1 MTSFTV
7 SLISGQNRLLP
18 SQNPSEALLLNSF
31 FMHERGGLSLPILYW
46 LKEWQW
52 SSEREK
58 TRRGGDDIKEIKL
71 ERNTSGWQTF
81 QSWSFS
87 DYIRFLMLNYVP
99 FCHLTMSNIYTW
111 CTFPPHD
118 ECGIPEIKPC
128 TVSVLE
134 FIKFHQRCFQDPTRP
149 KPNRKSLKLMNKP
162 PTDLQ
167 YLTSANINLNLLY

>member
-18 SQNPSEALLLNSF
+18 SQNQSEALLLNSF

-58 TRRGGDDIKEIKL
+58 TRRGGDNIKEIKL

-81 QSWSFS
+81 QLFRLYQVSYRSVIWQCQTFVRDVHSLPMTNVGFLRSSLVPSRFWSS
-87 DYIRFLMLNYVP
+87 LNSISAVFKTP
-99 FCHLTMSNIYTW
+99 L
-111 CTFPPHD
+111 
-118 ECGIPEIKPC
+118 G
-128 TVSVLE
+128 
-134 FIKFHQRCFQDPTRP
+134 
-149 KPNRKSLKLMNKP
+149 PNQTAR
-162 PTDLQ
+162 
-167 YLTSANINLNLLY
+167 A